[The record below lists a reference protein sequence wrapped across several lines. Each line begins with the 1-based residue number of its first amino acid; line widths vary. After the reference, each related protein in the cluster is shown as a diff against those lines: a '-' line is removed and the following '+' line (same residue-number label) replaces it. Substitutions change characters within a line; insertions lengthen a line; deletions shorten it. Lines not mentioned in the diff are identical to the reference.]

1 MPAEAPDYVPLEPAA
16 EAADVTHTYARDG
29 LSVKALDGASLNVAR
44 GEVLAVVGPSGSGK
58 STLLFLLGGLDR
70 PDSGTVK
77 VAGVDWQSLSGD
89 ERARFRR
96 GNCGFVVQGMA
107 LLPQATAGENV
118 EVPLV
123 LDDVEPAER
132 ASRTAEALDRVG
144 LAGEQAK
151 LPDQLSGGQQQRV
164 GIARALVGR
173 PTLVLADEPTGNL
186 DSKTGLAVTALLLDA
201 AREGGAA
208 VVMVTHD
215 PTVAAQADRVIEMH
229 SGRLSPTARTG
240 PAATPAGGPAE
251 AGPTP

>member
-1 MPAEAPDYVPLEPAA
+1 MPDRSSGCVSRGSAA

-29 LSVKALDGASLNVAR
+29 FSVKALEGASLSVAR

-70 PDSGTVK
+70 PASGAVT
-77 VAGVDWQSLSGD
+77 VAGVNWGSLRGA

-96 GNCGFVVQGMA
+96 ANCGFVVQGMA

-123 LDDVEPAER
+123 LDDVEPADR
-132 ASRTAEALDRVG
+132 AKRTAEALDRVG
-144 LAGEQAK
+144 LAGELAK

-164 GIARALVGR
+164 AIARALVCR
-173 PTLVLADEPTGNL
+173 PTLVLCDEPTGNL
-186 DSKTGLAVTALLLDA
+186 DSKTGLAVTALLVDA

-208 VVMVTHD
+208 VVLVTHD
-215 PTVAAQADRVIEMH
+215 PTVAAQADRVVEMH
-229 SGRLSPTARTG
+229 SGRLSRSATTG
-240 PAATPAGGPAE
+240 S
-251 AGPTP
+251 PTPRGASAESEPAP